1 MWPWL
6 PFSLIIV
13 IVWLLFAMVS
23 SPVAEATLSGANESW
38 LTFWP
43 FIVIMLAGEK
53 EKMPVEFCGDA
64 VNIVCCEPPAVDRTE
79 SNKSL
84 VTDCFVSG

>member
-1 MWPWL
+1 
-6 PFSLIIV
+6 
-13 IVWLLFAMVS
+13 
-23 SPVAEATLSGANESW
+23 
-38 LTFWP
+38 
-43 FIVIMLAGEK
+43 MLAGEK

-84 VTDCFVSG
+84 VTDYFLSLWLSGPPAIFVWLIHVNQ

>member
-1 MWPWL
+1 
-6 PFSLIIV
+6 
-13 IVWLLFAMVS
+13 
-23 SPVAEATLSGANESW
+23 
-38 LTFWP
+38 
-43 FIVIMLAGEK
+43 MLAGEK

-84 VTDCFVSG
+84 VTDYFFVSLVKLATRHF